1 MRILR
6 FILVAQISRGDANT
20 LLRKEHESTTHS
32 VRAAVK
38 VSIFVGISDKVKHEY
53 MTSSRDQL
61 KDILK
66 VNFKQEDF
74 ICHYYSGIATAQQ
87 KNR

>member
-20 LLRKEHESTTHS
+20 LLRKEHETTTHS

-38 VSIFVGISDKVKHEY
+38 VSIFVGITKPP
-53 MTSSRDQL
+53 
-61 KDILK
+61 
-66 VNFKQEDF
+66 
-74 ICHYYSGIATAQQ
+74 
-87 KNR
+87 

>member
-1 MRILR
+1 MITDSGT
-6 FILVAQISRGDANT
+6 QIIVT
-20 LLRKEHESTTHS
+20 K
-32 VRAAVK
+32 
-38 VSIFVGISDKVKHEY
+38 FISDKVKHEY

-74 ICHYYSGIATAQQ
+74 LCHYYSGIATAQQ